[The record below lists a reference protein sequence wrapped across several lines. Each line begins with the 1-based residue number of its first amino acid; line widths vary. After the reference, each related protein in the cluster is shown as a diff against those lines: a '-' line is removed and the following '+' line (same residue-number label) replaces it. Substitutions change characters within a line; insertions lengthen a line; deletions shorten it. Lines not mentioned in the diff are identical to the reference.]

1 MNRLQLLQ
9 IFLGLLLIM
18 FVVLA
23 VVWYTDYQKTKEDNK
38 KIGYISFSI
47 VSVIILILMSI
58 IFAVSIPIVVKRKK
72 KSRSNAFFKKRS
84 KVKDFFKN
92 IRKKYDQRKQD
103 TEARRMIESFK
114 NN

>member
-23 VVWYTDYQKTKEDNK
+23 VVWYTDYQKTKEENK

-72 KSRSNAFFKKRS
+72 KSRSTAFFKKPSKIKDWYKKFRS
-84 KVKDFFKN
+84 DM
-92 IRKKYDQRKQD
+92 DQRKQD
-103 TEARRMIESFK
+103 REAIRMMNPLK
-114 NN
+114 